1 MDNYEE
7 QAFPDHIPRHE
18 RHGLQVQTLALLP
31 FIIGRVLAADLF
43 FDLPITNATVAPD
56 GFPRQ
61 AIQAGSFPGTNI
73 LASKGDVLHINVT
86 MNQLDPAMRRS
97 TSIHW
102 HGLFQSQTGSED
114 GPSFVNQCPIANGQF
129 YQYNIPLRNQTGTFW
144 FHSHLSTQ
152 YVDGE
157 RGTLVIYPDD
167 PLMDLYDVDNEQTI
181 ITLADWY
188 HTPAAQLMDQYKLD
202 GVTPV
207 PSAGLINGA
216 GRYVGGPEVPYA
228 VITVE
233 QGKRYRFRVI
243 DIAGYGAFVFSIDGH
258 VFDVIETDGIET
270 VPLTVSS
277 FEIYVAQRY
286 SIILNADQPVDNY
299 WIRAPIDVQGNN
311 PDLDP
316 SLVKAILRYAGAPDA
331 EPVTSALVPPVPL
344 KGGGGGGGSGSG
356 GAVGAVDRWA
366 RFRSFNSRL
375 ATVAVL
381 FHVRLTTPQTLVD
394 PGAPGGD
401 APADHRLNLT
411 FASPGDGVW
420 EINGEGTSCISW
432 RETLTVR
439 RSLRATYAPD
449 ASQDHQRASVASDFN
464 TSEHTFIL
472 NLNEVVELE
481 IHGSDLGITHPF
493 HLHGHAFDIVKSASG
508 PSTTPR
514 RDVIGVQQGGVVI
527 RFRADNPG
535 PWFLHCHIDCI
546 WSNMPSYRRS
556 ITDDFHPIELDWP
569 SYSLKILPNNAW
581 VMRPKSFPRSG

>member
-1 MDNYEE
+1 MSVYPARTDDRSLARLTPAYQPDERLIRAGEKNKRRSAGY
-7 QAFPDHIPRHE
+7 QGASADQSAVSYLVRRILIIWPDPARSVGQQFPD
-18 RHGLQVQTLALLP
+18 
-31 FIIGRVLAADLF
+31 D
-43 FDLPITNATVAPD
+43 
-56 GFPRQ
+56 
-61 AIQAGSFPGTNI
+61 
-73 LASKGDVLHINVT
+73 
-86 MNQLDPAMRRS
+86 
-97 TSIHW
+97 
-102 HGLFQSQTGSED
+102 GLFQSQTGSED

-356 GAVGAVDRWA
+356 GGGGGGG
-366 RFRSFNSRL
+366 S
-375 ATVAVL
+375 
-381 FHVRLTTPQTLVD
+381 TLVD

-420 EINGEGTSCISW
+420 EINGEVYVPP
-432 RETLTVR
+432 TLPT
-439 RSLRATYAPD
+439 LLKIING
-449 ASQDHQRASVASDFN
+449 ASVASDFN

-481 IHGSDLGITHPF
+481 IHGSDLGAAFRSLKNHPPLPSSVSVLRSS
-493 HLHGHAFDIVKSASG
+493 HSLIDYVNLSGHAFDIVKSASG
-508 PSTTPR
+508 PFNYVNPIPGSSRELSPR

-527 RFRADNPG
+527 RFRGRDSSHPLTTPDHG
-535 PWFLHCHIDCI
+535 SCTVILIGI

-581 VMRPKSFPRSG
+581 WLDLCPNYYAQPEELQ

>member
-1 MDNYEE
+1 M
-7 QAFPDHIPRHE
+7 FFTFK
-18 RHGLQVQTLALLP
+18 TLALLT
-31 FIIGRVLAADLF
+31 FTIGRVLAADLF
-43 FDLPITNATVAPD
+43 FDLPMTNATVAPD

-61 AIQAGSFPGTNI
+61 AIQAGTFPGTNI

-97 TSIHW
+97 TSVHW
-102 HGLFQSQTGSED
+102 HGLFQSRTGSED

-167 PLMDLYDVDNEQTI
+167 PLKDLYDVDNEQTI

-207 PSAGLINGA
+207 PSSGLINGV

-286 SIILNADQPVDNY
+286 SIILNANQPVDNY

-331 EPVTSALVPPVPL
+331 EPVTTALVPPVPL
-344 KGGGGGGGSGSG
+344 QGGSGGGGGGGSGGSG
-356 GAVGAVDRWA
+356 GGGGGGSVGPLQE
-366 RFRSFNSRL
+366 FQL
-375 ATVAVL
+375 A
-381 FHVRLTTPQTLVD
+381 TLVD

-420 EINGEGTSCISW
+420 AINGEVYTPP
-432 RETLTVR
+432 TLPT
-439 RSLRATYAPD
+439 LLKIINGAT
-449 ASQDHQRASVASDFN
+449 VASDFN

-472 NLNEVVELE
+472 QLNEVVELE

-508 PSTTPR
+508 PFNYVNPPR
-514 RDVIGVQQGGVVI
+514 RDVIAVEQGGVVI

-535 PWFLHCHIDCI
+535 PWFLHCHIDWHLEAGLAVVFAEDPPQQREGNASEIVTPQWLDLC
-546 WSNMPSYRRS
+546 PSYYAQ
-556 ITDDFHPIELDWP
+556 PAELQ
-569 SYSLKILPNNAW
+569 
-581 VMRPKSFPRSG
+581 

>member
-1 MDNYEE
+1 MFFTFK
-7 QAFPDHIPRHE
+7 A
-18 RHGLQVQTLALLP
+18 LALLT
-31 FIIGRVLAADLF
+31 FTIGRVLAADLF
-43 FDLPITNATVAPD
+43 FDLPMTNATVAPD

-61 AIQAGSFPGTNI
+61 AIQAGTFPGTNI

-97 TSIHW
+97 TSVHW
-102 HGLFQSQTGSED
+102 HGLFQSRTGSED

-167 PLMDLYDVDNEQTI
+167 PLKDLYDVDNEQTI

-207 PSAGLINGA
+207 PSSGLINGV

-286 SIILNADQPVDNY
+286 SIILNANQPVDNY

-316 SLVKAILRYAGAPDA
+316 SLVKAILRYTGAPDA
-331 EPVTSALVPPVPL
+331 EPVTTALVPPVPL
-344 KGGGGGGGSGSG
+344 KGGPGGGGGGGGGS
-356 GAVGAVDRWA
+356 VGPLQE
-366 RFRSFNSRL
+366 FQL
-375 ATVAVL
+375 A
-381 FHVRLTTPQTLVD
+381 TLVD

-420 EINGEGTSCISW
+420 AINGEVYTPP
-432 RETLTVR
+432 TLPT
-439 RSLRATYAPD
+439 LLKIINGAT
-449 ASQDHQRASVASDFN
+449 VASDFN

-472 NLNEVVELE
+472 QLNEVVELE

-508 PSTTPR
+508 PFNYVNPPR
-514 RDVIGVQQGGVVI
+514 RDVIAVEQGGVVI

-535 PWFLHCHIDCI
+535 PWFLHCHIDWHLEAGLAVVFAEDPPQQRVGNASEIVTPQWLDLC
-546 WSNMPSYRRS
+546 PSYYAQ
-556 ITDDFHPIELDWP
+556 PAELQ
-569 SYSLKILPNNAW
+569 
-581 VMRPKSFPRSG
+581 

>member
-1 MDNYEE
+1 
-7 QAFPDHIPRHE
+7 
-18 RHGLQVQTLALLP
+18 
-31 FIIGRVLAADLF
+31 
-43 FDLPITNATVAPD
+43 
-56 GFPRQ
+56 
-61 AIQAGSFPGTNI
+61 
-73 LASKGDVLHINVT
+73 
-86 MNQLDPAMRRS
+86 MNQMDPAMRRS

-102 HGLFQSQTGSED
+102 HGLFQSRTGSED

-129 YQYNIPLRNQTGTFW
+129 YQYNVPLRNQTGTFW
-144 FHSHLSTQ
+144 YHSHLSTQ

-157 RGTLVIYPDD
+157 RGALVISDPDD
-167 PLMDLYDVDNEQTI
+167 PLQDLYDVDNEQTI

-188 HTPAAQLMDQYKLD
+188 HAPAAQLMDQYKLD

-207 PSAGLINGA
+207 PSSGLINGV

-233 QGKRYRFRVI
+233 QGKRYVFRVI

-286 SIILNADQPVDNY
+286 SIILNANQPVDNY
-299 WIRAPIDVQGNN
+299 WIRAPIVSFFFSAENVM
-311 PDLDP
+311 DP
-316 SLVKAILRYAGAPDA
+316 SLVKAILRYAGAPDT
-331 EPVTSALVPPVPL
+331 EPVTSALVPP
-344 KGGGGGGGSGSG
+344 
-356 GAVGAVDRWA
+356 
-366 RFRSFNSRL
+366 
-375 ATVAVL
+375 
-381 FHVRLTTPQTLVD
+381 TLID

-420 EINGEGTSCISW
+420 AINGEVYVPP
-432 RETLTVR
+432 TLPT
-439 RSLRATYAPD
+439 LLKIINGAT
-449 ASQDHQRASVASDFN
+449 VASDFN

-508 PSTTPR
+508 PFNYVNPPR
-514 RDVIGVQQGGVVI
+514 RDVIAVQQGGVVI

-535 PWFLHCHIDCI
+535 PWFLHCHIDWHLEAGLAVVFAEDPPQQRVGNASEIISPQWLDLCP
-546 WSNMPSYRRS
+546 NYYAQPTGQYRCLLLHYLTHVPPHIQS
-556 ITDDFHPIELDWP
+556 SSDFCLGLAWGHQMRVALAIAYTFLV
-569 SYSLKILPNNAW
+569 LILFL
-581 VMRPKSFPRSG
+581 RCKSTTHLYNCGINCFKCS